1 MRKETRMKK
10 SIIIGMLCLSLL
22 ALAGCGATASQPSAP
37 SKDTVAKATA
47 TPSDERKE
55 DAQMITI
62 TNNSHKSTFAL
73 NDSAASKALLK
84 QLPMTVEVKNFSDN
98 EKLFYPKEKL
108 PKDAPTALAK
118 RGTLA
123 CFTPWGNLTIFYKD
137 YGDGTDDDLIELG
150 HITSGDE
157 YIEGLEGQLTIEA
170 SAQ

>member
-1 MRKETRMKK
+1 MKK
-10 SIIIGMLCLSLL
+10 FIIFGTLCFSLL
-22 ALAGCGATASQPSAP
+22 ALAGCSATASQPNAP
-37 SKDTVAKATA
+37 AKNTVAEATA

-55 DAQMITI
+55 DAQAITI
-62 TNNSHKSTFAL
+62 SNNGHKLTFAL
-73 NDSAASKALLK
+73 NDSSASKALLK

>member
-37 SKDTVAKATA
+37 SKDTVAEATA

-62 TNNSHKSTFAL
+62 TNNSHKLTFAL

-157 YIEGLEGQLTIEA
+157 YIEGLEGQLTIAA

>member
-1 MRKETRMKK
+1 
-10 SIIIGMLCLSLL
+10 
-22 ALAGCGATASQPSAP
+22 
-37 SKDTVAKATA
+37 
-47 TPSDERKE
+47 
-55 DAQMITI
+55 MITI
-62 TNNSHKSTFAL
+62 TNNGHKLTFAL

-150 HITSGDE
+150 HITTGDE
-157 YIEGLEGQLTIEA
+157 YIEGLDGQLTIEA